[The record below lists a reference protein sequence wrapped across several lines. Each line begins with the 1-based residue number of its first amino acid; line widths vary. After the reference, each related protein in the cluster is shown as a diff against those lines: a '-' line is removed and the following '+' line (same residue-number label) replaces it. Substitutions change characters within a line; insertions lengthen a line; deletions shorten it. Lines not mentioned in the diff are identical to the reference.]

1 MWNEVFNERG
11 FVLAVLGALGGAVRA
26 VALKTTWREGLRV
39 VVVGSVLAFGVGV
52 LGPSLLKPWFGEFT
66 PEAGATGLLT
76 ASAFLIG
83 LMGVTLIERWID
95 SKEEKSDD
103 SQK

>member
-1 MWNEVFNERG
+1 MWNDVFNERG
-11 FVLAVLGALGGAVRA
+11 LVLAFLGALGGAVRA

-39 VVVGSVLAFGVGV
+39 IVVGSALAFGVGV
-52 LGPSLLKPWFGEFT
+52 LGPSLMKPWFGDFS
-66 PEAGATGLLT
+66 PETGATGLLT

-95 SKEEKSDD
+95 AKEEKSND
-103 SQK
+103 SQE